1 MRPGHCFLIFLPLL
15 SSHTVSGNVL
25 PPSASSSS
33 SPVLVVHGG
42 AGSLAPQYYQGK
54 LDGMKAAVRAG
65 YGVLT
70 QTGNLLDA
78 VEAAIKVM
86 EDNPNLNAGRGSELN
101 IFGEVEMDASI
112 MEGSSLRVGA
122 VASVGGLRHPVRAAR
137 GVMENTS
144 HVLVVGEGAE
154 RLADKLGVEEVEE
167 DWLITDY
174 ARCLKSS
181 TLA

>member
-1 MRPGHCFLIFLPLL
+1 MLG
-15 SSHTVSGNVL
+15 
-25 PPSASSSS
+25 
-33 SPVLVVHGG
+33 
-42 AGSLAPQYYQGK
+42 
-54 LDGMKAAVRAG
+54 
-65 YGVLT
+65 LT
-70 QTGNLLDA
+70 MT
-78 VEAAIKVM
+78 
-86 EDNPNLNAGRGSELN
+86 LN
-101 IFGEVEMDASI
+101 IRNISF
-112 MEGSSLRVGA
+112 
-122 VASVGGLRHPVRAAR
+122 R